1 MYENPVRITQG
12 ILGRCNKHNSLS
24 INRGPSV
31 PLGYQLLE
39 EVWFGNEVNL
49 SHLKVFGCASYI
61 FLNSNSRDKLDRKAK
76 RCYFIGYGSDMYG
89 YRFWDDQ
96 NKKIII
102 SRNVTFNENM
112 FYKDLTAEFV
122 NANKQ
127 LEHVLLEEI

>member
-1 MYENPVRITQG
+1 
-12 ILGRCNKHNSLS
+12 
-24 INRGPSV
+24 
-31 PLGYQLLE
+31 
-39 EVWFGNEVNL
+39 
-49 SHLKVFGCASYI
+49 
-61 FLNSNSRDKLDRKAK
+61 
-76 RCYFIGYGSDMYG
+76 MYG